1 MKYIK
6 EKPAKAEPRVFES
19 AKRMPR
25 GLARNAINAAN
36 SRSGEKSADHSDDSI
51 QSDPIQQ
58 ANDKSA
64 EGAWLGAN
72 KTVKQA
78 GDSVKAIHR
87 QFRKARQ
94 VRTSTRSATKG
105 SSSSIKAAVKVTNR
119 GIQAAKRAVI
129 ESIRTSIRVAK
140 IAIKATIAATKA
152 TAAAVKGLM
161 SLVAAGGWVAVV
173 IILAVAVV
181 GWLLASPLSI
191 FMTGNEG
198 QTKSVQS
205 VMAVLAQE
213 TADEIDEIRE
223 QQGTDRAIQIVYEGS
238 EDGTMIQNGADIIAV
253 YSVRV
258 SMDEGNPAEP
268 FIIDDTRERI
278 VRDTYHRMV
287 KISYQIIAAGNTAES
302 GAQNNNEDETLKITV
317 NCKSYDEMA
326 ADLNFSAEQ
335 VQMLHELMQP
345 EYLTLYQSMI
355 GISQPG
361 GLTAAEIAQIKASL
375 PADLSIMQ
383 QDIVESAMS
392 LVGKVH
398 YFWGG
403 KSTAIGWD
411 NRWGALME
419 VIAPGSSTTGTIR
432 PFGLD
437 CSGFV
442 AWIYVNAGVPADKIA
457 DAFGTNTSTQWKYS
471 EPVDWDNAQIGDL
484 AFFAVPGTTK
494 YNHVGV
500 IVSVGSNGR
509 YQVVHCAAGKNN
521 VVTGIADESGFKYI
535 RHPIILGDI

>member
-6 EKPAKAEPRVFES
+6 EKPAKAEPRIFES

-36 SRSGEKSADHSDDSI
+36 SRSGEKSADHSDDSYH
-51 QSDPIQQ
+51 SDPIQQ
-58 ANDKSA
+58 VNDKSA
-64 EGAWLGAN
+64 EGAWLSAN
-72 KTVKQA
+72 KTAKQA

-87 QFRKARQ
+87 QFQKARQ
-94 VRTSTRSATKG
+94 VRTATRSAAKG
-105 SSSSIKAAVKVTNR
+105 STSSIKAAAKVTDR
-119 GIQAAKRAVI
+119 GIQAVKRAVI

-140 IAIKATIAATKA
+140 IAIKATIAAAKA
-152 TAAAVKGLM
+152 TAAAVKGLV

-173 IILAVAVV
+173 IILAVAVI

-191 FMTGNEG
+191 FMTKNEG

-213 TADEIDEIRE
+213 TADVIDEIRE
-223 QQGTDRAIQIVYEGS
+223 QQGTDREIQIVYEGS
-238 EDGTMIQNGADIIAV
+238 EDGSLIQNGADIIAV

-258 SMDEGNPAEP
+258 SMDEENPAEP
-268 FIIDDTRERI
+268 IVIDDTREHI
-278 VRDTYHRMV
+278 LRDTYYRMV
-287 KISYQIIAAGNTAES
+287 QISYQIIAAGNTAES
-302 GAQNNNEDETLKITV
+302 GTKNNNEDETLKIIV
-317 NCKSYDEMA
+317 NCKSHDEMA
-326 ADLNFSAEQ
+326 GELNFSTEQ
-335 VQMLHELMQP
+335 VQMLRELMQP
-345 EYLTLYQSMI
+345 EYLPLYQSMI

-375 PADLSIMQ
+375 PADLSILQ
-383 QDIVESAMS
+383 QDIVDSALS

-411 NRWGALME
+411 NRWGTPMK
-419 VIAPGSSTTGTIR
+419 VTAPGSSTTGTIR
-432 PFGLD
+432 PYGLD

-442 AWIYVNAGVPADKIA
+442 AWVYVNAGVPADKIA
-457 DAFGTNTSTQWKYS
+457 DVFGTNTSTQWKYS
-471 EPVDWDNAQIGDL
+471 EPADWNKAQIGDL

-494 YNHVGV
+494 YNHVGI
-500 IVSVGSNGR
+500 IVSVGSNGQ
-509 YQVVHCAAGKNN
+509 YQAVHCASSENN
-521 VVTGIADESGFKYI
+521 VVIGQADEVGFKYMRRPYI
-535 RHPIILGDI
+535 S

>member
-1 MKYIK
+1 ML
-6 EKPAKAEPRVFES
+6 F
-19 AKRMPR
+19 
-25 GLARNAINAAN
+25 
-36 SRSGEKSADHSDDSI
+36 RS
-51 QSDPIQQ
+51 
-58 ANDKSA
+58 
-64 EGAWLGAN
+64 
-72 KTVKQA
+72 
-78 GDSVKAIHR
+78 
-87 QFRKARQ
+87 
-94 VRTSTRSATKG
+94 
-105 SSSSIKAAVKVTNR
+105 VTNR

-129 ESIRTSIRVAK
+129 ESIRTSVRVAK
-140 IAIKATIAATKA
+140 IAIKATIAAAKA
-152 TAAAVKGLM
+152 TAASVKGLV

-173 IILAVAVV
+173 IILAVAVI

-191 FMTGNEG
+191 FMAGNEG
-198 QTKSVQS
+198 QTKTVQS
-205 VMAVLAQE
+205 VMASLGQE
-213 TADEIDEIRE
+213 TADEIEVIGE
-223 QQGTDRAIQIVYEGS
+223 QQGTSSEVQIVYEGS
-238 EDGTMIQNGADIIAV
+238 EDGSMIQNGADIIAV

-278 VRDTYHRMV
+278 LRDTYHRMV
-287 KISYQIIAAGNTAES
+287 QISYQIIATGNTAEL

-326 ADLNFSAEQ
+326 DDLNFSTEQ

-361 GLTAAEIAQIKASL
+361 GLTSAEIAQIKASL

-383 QDIVESAMS
+383 QDIVDSA
-392 LVGKVH
+392 LLLIGKVH

-411 NRWGALME
+411 NRWGTSME
-419 VIAPGSSTTGTIR
+419 VTAPGSSTTGKIR

-442 AWIYVNAGVPADKIA
+442 AWVYVNAGVPAGKIA
-457 DAFGTNTSTQWKYS
+457 DVFGTNTSGQWKYS
-471 EPVDWDNAQIGDL
+471 VPVSWNEAQIGDL

-500 IVSVGSNGR
+500 IISIDSTAH
-509 YQVVHCAAGKNN
+509 YQVAHCASSRNN
-521 VVTGIADESGFKYI
+521 VVIGLADEFGFKYI
-535 RHPIILGDI
+535 RRPIIAANNHAKSLQN

>member
-58 ANDKSA
+58 ANDKSV

-72 KTVKQA
+72 KTAKQA
-78 GDSVKAIHR
+78 GNSVKTIHR

-94 VRTSTRSATKG
+94 TRTATHSAAKG
-105 SSSSIKAAVKVTNR
+105 SGSSIKAAAKVTNR

-140 IAIKATIAATKA
+140 IAIKATIAAAKA
-152 TAAAVKGLM
+152 TAAAVKGLV

-173 IILAVAVV
+173 IILAVAVI

-205 VMAVLAQE
+205 VMAELAQE
-213 TADEIDEIRE
+213 TADGIEGIRQ
-223 QQGTDRAIQIVYEGS
+223 QQGTNRAVQIVYEGS
-238 EDGTMIQNGADIIAV
+238 EDGSIIQNGADIIAV

-268 FIIDDTRERI
+268 FIIDDARERI
-278 VRDTYHRMV
+278 LRDTYHRMV
-287 KISYQIIAAGNTAES
+287 MISYQIIAADNTAES
-302 GAQNNNEDETLKITV
+302 GAQNSNEDEMLKITV

-326 ADLNFSAEQ
+326 GELKFSTEQ
-335 VQMLHELMQP
+335 VQMLRELMQP

-355 GISQPG
+355 GISQSG
-361 GLTAAEIAQIKASL
+361 GLTAAEITQIKASL

-383 QDIVESAMS
+383 QDIVDSALS
-392 LVGKVH
+392 LVGKVQ

-403 KSTAIGWD
+403 KSMAIGWD
-411 NRWGALME
+411 NRWGSPME
-419 VIAPGSSTTGTIR
+419 VTAPGSSTTGTIR

-442 AWIYVNAGVPADKIA
+442 AWAYVNSGVPPDKIA
-457 DAFGTNTSTQWKYS
+457 D
-471 EPVDWDNAQIGDL
+471 V
-484 AFFAVPGTTK
+484 
-494 YNHVGV
+494 
-500 IVSVGSNGR
+500 
-509 YQVVHCAAGKNN
+509 
-521 VVTGIADESGFKYI
+521 
-535 RHPIILGDI
+535 LG

>member
-19 AKRMPR
+19 AKRMPK
-25 GLARNAINAAN
+25 GMARNAINAVN
-36 SRSGEKSADHSDDSI
+36 SRSDEKIADRSGCSNH
-51 QSDPIQQ
+51 SDPIQQ
-58 ANDKSA
+58 ANNKSID
-64 EGAWLGAN
+64 GAWLGAN
-72 KTVKQA
+72 KTAKQA
-78 GDSVKAIHR
+78 ENSVKAIHR

-94 VRTSTRSATKG
+94 TRTAARSAAKG
-105 SSSSIKAAVKVTNR
+105 SGSSIKAAAKVTNR

-129 ESIRTSIRVAK
+129 ESIRTSIQVAK
-140 IAIKATIAATKA
+140 IAIKATIAAAKA
-152 TAAAVKGLM
+152 TAAAIKGLV
-161 SLVAAGGWVAVV
+161 SLVAVGGWVAVV
-173 IILAVAVV
+173 IILAAAVI

-213 TADEIDEIRE
+213 TADEIEEIRE
-223 QQGTDRAIQIVYEGS
+223 QQGTNRATQIIYEGS
-238 EDGTMIQNGADIIAV
+238 EDGSMIQNGADIIAV
-253 YSVRV
+253 FSVRV
-258 SMDEGNPAEP
+258 SMDNENPTEP
-268 FIIDDTRERI
+268 IVIDDTRERI
-278 VRDTYHRMV
+278 FRDTYHRMV
-287 KISYQIIAAGNTAES
+287 EISYQIIAADNTAES
-302 GAQNNNEDETLKITV
+302 GAPNESEDETLKITV
-317 NCKSYDEMA
+317 NCKSYNEMA
-326 ADLNFSAEQ
+326 DDLNFSAEQ

-345 EYLTLYQSMI
+345 EYLILYQSMI

-383 QDIVESAMS
+383 QDIVDSAIS

-411 NRWGALME
+411 NLWGTPME
-419 VIAPGSSTTGTIR
+419 VTAPGSSTTGTIR

-442 AWIYVNAGVPADKIA
+442 AWVYINAGVPADEIA
-457 DAFGTNTSTQWKYS
+457 DVFGSNTSTQWKYS
-471 EPVDWDNAQIGDL
+471 EPVAWDEAQIGDL

-500 IVSVGSNGR
+500 IISVEANGQC
-509 YQVVHCAAGKNN
+509 QVVHCASGKNN
-521 VVTGIADESGFKYI
+521 VVVGKTGEAGFIYI
-535 RHPIILGDI
+535 RRPIVIS

>member
-6 EKPAKAEPRVFES
+6 EKPAKAEPRIFES

-36 SRSGEKSADHSDDSI
+36 SRSGEKSADHSDDSYH
-51 QSDPIQQ
+51 SDPIQQ
-58 ANDKSA
+58 VNDKSA
-64 EGAWLGAN
+64 EGAWLSAN
-72 KTVKQA
+72 KTAKQA

-87 QFRKARQ
+87 QFQKARQ
-94 VRTSTRSATKG
+94 VRTATRSAAKG
-105 SSSSIKAAVKVTNR
+105 STSSIKAAAKVTDR
-119 GIQAAKRAVI
+119 GIQAVKRAVI

-140 IAIKATIAATKA
+140 IAIKATIAAAKA
-152 TAAAVKGLM
+152 TAAAVKGLV

-173 IILAVAVV
+173 IILVVAVI

-191 FMTGNEG
+191 FMTKNEG

-213 TADEIDEIRE
+213 TADVIDEIRE
-223 QQGTDRAIQIVYEGS
+223 QQGTDREIQIVYEGS
-238 EDGTMIQNGADIIAV
+238 EDGSLIQNGADIIAV

-258 SMDEGNPAEP
+258 SMDEENPAEP
-268 FIIDDTRERI
+268 IVIDDTREHI
-278 VRDTYHRMV
+278 LRDTYYRMV
-287 KISYQIIAAGNTAES
+287 QISYQIIAAGNTAES
-302 GAQNNNEDETLKITV
+302 GTKNNNEDETLKIIV
-317 NCKSYDEMA
+317 NCKSHDEMA
-326 ADLNFSAEQ
+326 GELNFSTEQ
-335 VQMLHELMQP
+335 VQMLRELMQP
-345 EYLTLYQSMI
+345 EYLPLYQSMI

-375 PADLSIMQ
+375 PADLSILQ
-383 QDIVESAMS
+383 QDIVDSALS

-411 NRWGALME
+411 NRWGTPMK
-419 VIAPGSSTTGTIR
+419 VTAPGSSTTGTIR
-432 PFGLD
+432 PYGLD

-442 AWIYVNAGVPADKIA
+442 AWVYVNAGVPADKIA
-457 DAFGTNTSTQWKYS
+457 DVFGTNTSTQWKYS
-471 EPVDWDNAQIGDL
+471 EPADWNKAQIGDL

-494 YNHVGV
+494 YNHVGI
-500 IVSVGSNGR
+500 IVSVGSNGQ
-509 YQVVHCAAGKNN
+509 YQAVHCASSENN
-521 VVTGIADESGFKYI
+521 VVIGQADEVGFKYMRRPYI
-535 RHPIILGDI
+535 S

>member
-6 EKPAKAEPRVFES
+6 KKPAKAEPRVLES
-19 AKRMPR
+19 AKRMPKS
-25 GLARNAINAAN
+25 LARNAINAAN
-36 SRSGEKSADHSDDSI
+36 SRSGEKSADHPDDSNH
-51 QSDPIQQ
+51 SDPIQH
-58 ANDKSA
+58 ANHKSV
-64 EGAWLGAN
+64 EGVWLGAN
-72 KTVKQA
+72 KTAEQA
-78 GDSVKAIHR
+78 EDSVKAIHR

-94 VRTSTRSATKG
+94 TRTATRSAAKG
-105 SSSSIKAAVKVTNR
+105 SGSSIKKAVKVTNR
-119 GIQAAKRAVI
+119 GIQAAKRAII

-140 IAIKATIAATKA
+140 IAIKATIAAAKA
-152 TAAAVKGLM
+152 TAAAVKGLV

-173 IILAVAVV
+173 IILTAAVI

-205 VMAVLAQE
+205 VMMALVQE
-213 TADEIDEIRE
+213 TADEIDGIRE
-223 QQGTDRAIQIVYEGS
+223 QQGTNREILIVYEGS
-238 EDGTMIQNGADIIAV
+238 EDGSMIQNGADIISV

-258 SMDEGNPAEP
+258 SMNEENPAES
-268 FIIDDTRERI
+268 IVIDDTNEHI
-278 VRDTYHRMV
+278 LCDTYHRMV
-287 KISYQIIAAGNTAES
+287 EISYKIIVADNTAES
-302 GAQNNNEDETLKITV
+302 GAPNESKDETLKITV
-317 NCKSYDEMA
+317 NCKSYNEMID
-326 ADLNFSAEQ
+326 DLNFSTEQ

-383 QDIVESAMS
+383 QDIVDSAMS

-411 NRWGALME
+411 NRWGTPME
-419 VIAPGSSTTGTIR
+419 VTAPGSSTTGTIR
-432 PFGLD
+432 SFGLD

-442 AWIYVNAGVPADKIA
+442 AWVYVNAGIPADKIA
-457 DAFGTNTSTQWKYS
+457 NVFGSNTSTQWKYS
-471 EPVDWDNAQIGDL
+471 EPVDWNGAQIGDL

-500 IVSVGSNGR
+500 IVSIESTGQ
-509 YQVVHCAAGKNN
+509 YQVAHCASSRNN
-521 VVTGIADESGFKYI
+521 VVIGLAAESGFQYI
-535 RHPIILGDI
+535 RRPIIGR

>member
-25 GLARNAINAAN
+25 GLARNTINA
-36 SRSGEKSADHSDDSI
+36 SSSQSDEKSADHSDDSNH
-51 QSDPIQQ
+51 SDPIQQ
-58 ANDKSA
+58 ANDKSVD
-64 EGAWLGAN
+64 GAWLGGN
-72 KTVKQA
+72 KTAKQA
-78 GDSVKAIHR
+78 GDFVKVIHR
-87 QFRKARQ
+87 QFQKARQ
-94 VRTSTRSATKG
+94 VRTATRSAAKG
-105 SSSSIKAAVKVTNR
+105 STSSIKAAAKVTNR
-119 GIQAAKRAVI
+119 GFHAAKRAVI

-140 IAIKATIAATKA
+140 IAIKATIAAAKA
-152 TAAAVKGLM
+152 TATAVKGLV

-173 IILAVAVV
+173 VILAVAVV

-213 TADEIDEIRE
+213 TADEIEEIYE
-223 QQGTDRAIQIVYEGS
+223 QQGTSREIQIVYEGS
-238 EDGTMIQNGADIIAV
+238 EDGSMIQNGADIIAV

-258 SMDEGNPAEP
+258 SMDERNSAEP
-268 FIIDDTRERI
+268 FTIDDTRERI
-278 VRDTYHRMV
+278 LRDTYHQMV
-287 KISYQIIAAGNTAES
+287 KISYQIIAAGNTTES

-326 ADLNFSAEQ
+326 DDLDFSAEQ

-383 QDIVESAMS
+383 QDIVDSALS

-411 NRWGALME
+411 NRWGVLME
-419 VIAPGSSTTGTIR
+419 VTAPGSSTTGTIR

-437 CSGFV
+437 CSGFA
-442 AWIYVNAGVPADKIA
+442 AWVYVNAGVPADKIA
-457 DAFGTNTSTQWKYS
+457 DVFGTNTSNQWKYS
-471 EPVDWDNAQIGDL
+471 VPVSWNEAQIGDL
-484 AFFAVPGTTK
+484 VFFAVPGTTK
-494 YNHVGV
+494 YNHVGIV
-500 IVSVGSNGR
+500 VSVGSNGQC
-509 YQVVHCAAGKNN
+509 QVAHCASRKNN
-521 VVTGIADESGFKYI
+521 VVIGLASETGFEFI
-535 RHPIILGDI
+535 RRPIIVD